1 MSVHFAMLV
10 PGPSTA
16 PEGQDADE
24 PPEAGEGLAARV
36 AAGPGLW
43 EDEDWLAD
51 LRRESLPG
59 SLLAGGTIAAAAG
72 AEHQHKQ
79 ERALNAEATALCL
92 VTGALFPVLGYD
104 STLALVFAMPGLP
117 VRPGTPV
124 PTGPAYSKARARS
137 GEAPARAMFESD
149 AARTDIPAGPDGTAF
164 GLEITQVDGTTLELF
179 NDPLL
184 AEEFG
189 VPSPGAKPLLR
200 LVGLLHSGTRRWRAA
215 AVGRYLDGENALA
228 DQLQDAF
235 GPGQL
240 NLADRGFF
248 SMDRWIRF
256 SGAGAHLAWR
266 VKNGAK
272 SVPFRTLKVLKDGS
286 ELVLLR
292 ESAGMRARRR
302 TAAGDPALPSL
313 PDTTARLVCFTVVTR
328 TRGGRVKTAQIRL
341 LTTLL
346 DPCLCPAGEL
356 AALYQKR
363 WLVEIAFLHLK
374 RTVRGTGRT
383 LRGRSAALARQEA
396 WALLLAHNMIAGLA
410 ARAAA
415 TAGLT
420 PGEIT
425 FTAVLSLTRA
435 AITSDTCCPHCHK
448 RPASANAPL
457 AGLDTAILALPPGR
471 AGRQRT
477 SGRTAAERRKW
488 TSEPA
493 DYTLTIVPS
502 NLPKADVSHGS

>member
-1 MSVHFAMLV
+1 MPANFAMPV
-10 PGPSTA
+10 PVPSTA
-16 PEGQDADE
+16 GDDAG
-24 PPEAGEGLAARV
+24 PPEAGLAVRV

-43 EDEDWLAD
+43 ESEDWLAD
-51 LRRESLPG
+51 LRRESLPE
-59 SLLAGGTIAAAAG
+59 SLLAGGAIAAAVA
-72 AEHQHKQ
+72 AEHRHRQ
-79 ERALNAEATALCL
+79 ERALNAEVTALCL

-104 STLALVFAMPGLP
+104 SVLALVFGMPGVP

-124 PTGPAYSKARARS
+124 PTGPAYSRARERH
-137 GEAPARAMFESD
+137 GEAPARAMFEFD
-149 AARTDIPAGPDGTAF
+149 AARCDVPAGLDGTAF
-164 GLEITQVDGTTLELF
+164 GLEVTQIDGTTLELF

-189 VPSPGAKPLLR
+189 IPAPGAKPLLR

-215 AVGRYLDGENALA
+215 VVGRYLDGENTLA
-228 DQLQDAF
+228 DGLQDAF

-248 SMDRWIRF
+248 SMDRWLRF
-256 SGAGAHLAWR
+256 SGAGAHLLWR

-272 SVPFRTLKVLKDGS
+272 CVPFRTLRVLKDGS

-292 ESAGMRARRR
+292 ESTSMRARRR
-302 TAAGDPALPSL
+302 KAAGDPGLPSL
-313 PDTTARLVCFTVVTR
+313 PDTAARLVCFTVLTR
-328 TRGGRVKTAQIRL
+328 TRAGRTRTTQIRL

-346 DPCLCPAGEL
+346 DPALCPAGEL
-356 AALYQKR
+356 AVLYQRR

-383 LRGRSAALARQEA
+383 LRGRSAELVRQEA
-396 WALLLAHNMIAGLA
+396 WALLLAHNMIAALA
-410 ARAAA
+410 DRAAA

-435 AITSDTCCPHCHK
+435 AIISDTCCPHCGK
-448 RPASANAPL
+448 RPASGNAPH
-457 AGLDTAILALPPGR
+457 AGLDATILAVPPGR

-477 SGRTAAERRKW
+477 SGRTPAERRKW

-493 DYTLTIVPS
+493 EYTLTIIPS
-502 NLPKADVSHGS
+502 NLPKTDVSPGS

>member
-1 MSVHFAMLV
+1 MPANFAMPV
-10 PGPSTA
+10 AVPST
-16 PEGQDADE
+16 PGDDA
-24 PPEAGEGLAARV
+24 GLAARV

-43 EDEDWLAD
+43 EDEEWLAD
-51 LRRESLPG
+51 LRRESLIG
-59 SLLAGGTIAAAAG
+59 SLLADGTIAAAAA
-72 AEHQHKQ
+72 AEHAHKQ

-104 STLALVFAMPGLP
+104 STLALVFDMPGLP

-137 GEAPARAMFESD
+137 GEAPARAMFEAD
-149 AARTDIPAGPDGTAF
+149 AARDDIPAGPDGAAF
-164 GLEITQVDGTTLELF
+164 GLEITQIDGTTLELF

-184 AEEFG
+184 AGEYG
-189 VPSPGAKPLLR
+189 TPSPGAKPLLR

-215 AVGRYLDGENALA
+215 VIGRYLDGENALA
-228 DQLQDAF
+228 DELESYF

-248 SMDRWIRF
+248 SMDRFIRF
-256 SGAGAHLAWR
+256 SGAGAHLLWR

-272 SVPFRTLKVLKDGS
+272 SVPFRTLDVLKDGS

-292 ESAGMRARRR
+292 ESGGMRSRRR
-302 TAAGDPALPSL
+302 TAAGDPALLSL
-313 PDTTARLVCFTVVTR
+313 PNTVARLVCFTVLTR
-328 TRGGRVKTAQIRL
+328 TRGGRVKTTQIRL

-346 DPCLCPAGEL
+346 DPGLYPAGEL
-356 AALYQKR
+356 AVLYQKR
-363 WLVEIAFLHLK
+363 WLIEIAFLHLK
-374 RTVRGTGRT
+374 RTVRGTGRV
-383 LRGRSAALARQEA
+383 LRGRSAELVRQEA

-410 ARAAA
+410 ARTAG

-425 FTAVLSLTRA
+425 FTAVLSLARA
-435 AITSDTCCPHCHK
+435 AVTADTCCPHCHK
-448 RPASANAPL
+448 RPASGNAPL
-457 AGLDTAILALPPGR
+457 AGLDAAILALPPGR

-477 SGRTAAERRKW
+477 SGRTAAERQKW
-488 TSEPA
+488 ISEPA

-502 NLPKADVSHGS
+502 NLPKTDVSPRS

>member
-1 MSVHFAMLV
+1 MPVAV
-10 PGPSTA
+10 PSTS
-16 PEGQDADE
+16 GDDAG
-24 PPEAGEGLAARV
+24 PPEAGLAARV

-51 LRRESLPG
+51 LRRESLPE
-59 SLLAGGTIAAAAG
+59 SLLAGGAIAAAAA
-72 AEHQHKQ
+72 AEHGHKQ

-104 STLALVFAMPGLP
+104 GTLALVFTMPGLP

-124 PTGPAYSKARARS
+124 PAGPAYSKARARS
-137 GEAPARAMFESD
+137 GEAPARAMFGHD
-149 AARTDIPAGPDGTAF
+149 AARGGIPAGPDGTAF
-164 GLEITQVDGTTLELF
+164 GLEITQIDGTTLELF

-200 LVGLLHSGTRRWRAA
+200 LAGLLHSGTRRWRAA
-215 AVGRYLDGENALA
+215 VIGRYLDGENALA
-228 DQLQDAF
+228 DGLQDAF

-248 SMDRWIRF
+248 SMDRFIRF
-256 SGAGAHLAWR
+256 SGTGAHLLWR
-266 VKNGAK
+266 MKNGAK
-272 SVPFRTLKVLKDGS
+272 CVPFKTLDVLKDGS

-292 ESAGMRARRR
+292 ESDGMRSRRR
-302 TAAGDPALPSL
+302 KATGDPALPSL
-313 PDTTARLVCFTVVTR
+313 PDTIARLVCFTVLTR

-346 DPCLCPAGEL
+346 DPGPHPAGEL

-363 WLVEIAFLHLK
+363 WLIEVAFLHLK
-374 RTVRGTGRT
+374 RTIRGTGRV

-396 WALLLAHNMIAGLA
+396 WALLLAHNMIAALA

-415 TAGLT
+415 TAGLA
-420 PGEIT
+420 PGQIT
-425 FTAVLSLTRA
+425 FTAVLSLARA
-435 AITSDTCCPHCHK
+435 AATADTCCPHCGK
-448 RPASANAPL
+448 RPTSQNAPL

-471 AGRQRT
+471 ADRQRT
-477 SGRTAAERRKW
+477 SGRTAAERQKW
-488 TSEPA
+488 ISEPA

-502 NLPKADVSHGS
+502 NLPKTDVSPGS

>member
-1 MSVHFAMLV
+1 MPVAV
-10 PGPSTA
+10 PST
-16 PEGQDADE
+16 PGGDAGG
-24 PPEAGEGLAARV
+24 PPEAGLAARV

-51 LRRESLPG
+51 LRRESLIG
-59 SLLAGGTIAAAAG
+59 SLLADGTITAAAA
-72 AEHQHKQ
+72 AEHAHKQ
-79 ERALNAEATALCL
+79 ERALNAEVTALCL

-104 STLALVFAMPGLP
+104 PVLALVFGMPGVP

-124 PTGPAYSKARARS
+124 PTGPAYSRARERH
-137 GEAPARAMFESD
+137 GEAPARAMFRHD
-149 AARTDIPAGPDGTAF
+149 AARDDIPAGPDGTAF
-164 GLEITQVDGTTLELF
+164 GLEITQIDGTTLELF
-179 NDPLL
+179 SDPLL

-189 VPSPGAKPLLR
+189 VPAAAAKPLLR
-200 LVGLLHSGTRRWRAA
+200 LVGLLHSGTRRWKA
-215 AVGRYLDGENALA
+215 AVIGRYLDGENALA

-256 SGAGAHLAWR
+256 SAAGADLLWR
-266 VKNGAK
+266 VKNAAK
-272 SVPFRTLKVLKDGS
+272 SVPFKTLHVLKDGS

-292 ESAGMRARRR
+292 ESAGMRTRRR
-302 TAAGDPALPSL
+302 KTAGAPAFPSL
-313 PDTTARLVCFTVVTR
+313 PDTAARLICFTVLTR
-328 TRGGRVKTAQIRL
+328 TRSGRTKTAQIRL

-346 DPCLCPAGEL
+346 DPDLHPAGEL

-363 WLVEIAFLHLK
+363 WLIEIAFLHLK
-374 RTVRGTGRT
+374 KTVRGTGRV
-383 LRGRSAALARQEA
+383 LRGRSAELVRQET

-415 TAGLT
+415 TAGLA
-420 PGEIT
+420 PGQIT
-425 FTAVLSLTRA
+425 FTAVLSLARA
-435 AITSDTCCPHCHK
+435 AITASTCCPHCHK
-448 RPASANAPL
+448 RPASQNAPL
-457 AGLDTAILALPPGR
+457 AGLDATIAALPPGR

-488 TSEPA
+488 ISEPA
-493 DYTLTIVPS
+493 DYTLTIVSS
-502 NLPKADVSHGS
+502 NLPKTDVSPGS